1 MLYRHKLLLL
11 LAAGKKN
18 CIIRLASYTQCC
30 CCLLFVWKRVDPFS
44 SGRNI
49 LDYIDPPCS
58 CIPPLLYISQTVL
71 SAAFGSSKF
80 FNNNRDRERGA
91 CVGHGSLSLVCVCN
105 WFRVGFF
112 FFLFFLYVPLWGEG
126 GVKLFSILRLG
137 YERWDELCRHTT
149 AHHILYNNPVG
160 EFLFYLP
167 TWGRCLRKSQM
178 RHVLQLPHHP
188 YM

>member
-1 MLYRHKLLLL
+1 
-11 LAAGKKN
+11 
-18 CIIRLASYTQCC
+18 
-30 CCLLFVWKRVDPFS
+30 
-44 SGRNI
+44 
-49 LDYIDPPCS
+49 
-58 CIPPLLYISQTVL
+58 
-71 SAAFGSSKF
+71 
-80 FNNNRDRERGA
+80 
-91 CVGHGSLSLVCVCN
+91 
-105 WFRVGFF
+105 
-112 FFLFFLYVPLWGEG
+112 
-126 GVKLFSILRLG
+126 LFSILRLG